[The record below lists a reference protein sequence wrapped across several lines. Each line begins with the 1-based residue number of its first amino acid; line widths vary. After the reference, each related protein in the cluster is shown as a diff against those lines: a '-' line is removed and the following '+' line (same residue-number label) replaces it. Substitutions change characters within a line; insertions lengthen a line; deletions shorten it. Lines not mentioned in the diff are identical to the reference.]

1 MNDEINTG
9 NSEPETNSVD
19 NITSSDFIDR
29 RSQQYAGQEVVQ
41 EEAVSNEETESTSE
55 KTEELNTTDV
65 LSNMDL
71 DSMSEDELKDISQK
85 LGTKAVARFGELTA
99 RRKQAEERLSAME
112 KELQGLKKENKKS
125 APVVKNN
132 PLAKIVNVNELKKH
146 NDSAREVIE
155 WAEGV
160 LDEHDDYKSHDVV
173 TEVDGK
179 EYTKADVKKTLR
191 QSRDVVEKYVPAQYA
206 NLQKQNSI
214 VQTTRAFQRKV
225 LTEFDW
231 AKDTKSKTTQAYKAM
246 LNDKRLNNLRDTNP
260 ELSAQMPYIL
270 AHAANSMYG
279 RKPVGNN
286 KTEITPPRSVGST
299 AARPER
305 KTSTSSVKQKEVS
318 QRFKDTGNINDFIA
332 LRTLQKSQ

>member
-1 MNDEINTG
+1 M
-9 NSEPETNSVD
+9 D
-19 NITSSDFIDR
+19 NLSDSDLKDL
-29 RSQQYAGQEVVQ
+29 
-41 EEAVSNEETESTSE
+41 SE
-55 KTEELNTTDV
+55 K
-65 LSNMDL
+65 
-71 DSMSEDELKDISQK
+71 
-85 LGTKAVARFGELTA
+85 LGSRAVARFGELTA
-99 RRKQAEERLSAME
+99 KRKAAEEKAAKLEKQLSARPRVKYSDE
-112 KELQGLKKENKKS
+112 DIQSNPYKDIKDPNALQAKSKELS
-125 APVVKNN
+125 
-132 PLAKIVNVNELKKH
+132 
-146 NDSAREVIE
+146 EVIE

-246 LNDKRLNNLRDTNP
+246 LNDKRLNNLRNTNP

-270 AHAANSMYG
+270 AHAVNSMYG

-286 KTEITPPRSVGST
+286 KAEITPPRSVGST